1 MRFLDRL
8 TRRRRRNERGAFAI
22 LFSLGCVML
31 FTFAALGVD
40 IGNAVSRR
48 TDIQTQ
54 ADYGAYAAAQQ
65 LPMTA
70 TNKVG
75 QAVDSEVIDAV
86 VDAMNENQPQD
97 DDRPCWTNE
106 NCITAGQLT
115 DSDMTNGD
123 VRYVSGCTSTS
134 APGCHK
140 TDGLQVLSPE
150 NWVDYGLADIIGID
164 GANVRADATVNVFT
178 GGLRVMPMF
187 AVTGCDYGNQTLAD
201 PASGHATTTVPTL
214 YLDGDTNTIDL
225 TADTQVLTDST
236 PADVDSLV
244 KDSTSNMLRFEG
256 SNWDK
261 ARKIGFFRS
270 DDSSV
275 PPLIQ
280 TTFWQYGDATKTNL
294 NVGTGYT
301 KPSPQPNGPVTVQLD
316 IPPGVTAS
324 EGVWYVRVWR
334 DTDAA
339 GHWSPKDEALPIRV
353 GQSFLQ
359 CASDVNSG
367 NFGTLEFPR
376 TDTTPSNDIAVNIA
390 VGLQPPLTPTRHQW
404 AVDNPTSAG
413 ECFEGTN
420 GAVIS
425 EHDTLRTGTNCLA
438 TITGGL
444 APNDATAGLVTGAVG
459 HPGSLTTA
467 PTTPD
472 PDGSGG
478 CDPDGGTNE
487 RTVSIPSNPTFHL
500 NDDTL
505 SCFLID
511 DTTSLQQLV
520 DPDYAESDPPLL
532 TREIFDSP
540 RFFYVPVFAIQPE
553 FGGSNRYSIIDFRPA
568 FITDEL
574 VAPSTTK
581 GVHTASDDNGVV
593 FFSNKIE
600 QLDVI
605 FFNVNTLPNETEDS
619 LIDFLGVG
627 RRIVRMID

>member
-1 MRFLDRL
+1 
-8 TRRRRRNERGAFAI
+8 
-22 LFSLGCVML
+22 ML
-31 FTFAALGVD
+31 FTIAALGVD
-40 IGNAVSRR
+40 IGNAVARR

-54 ADYGAYAAAQQ
+54 ADYGAYAAAAK

-97 DDRPCWTNE
+97 DDRPCWTTDD
-106 NCITAGQLT
+106 CVTAADLI

-123 VRYVSGCTSTS
+123 VRYVSGCASTS
-134 APGCHK
+134 IPSCHK

-150 NWVDYGLADIIGID
+150 NWVEYGLADVIGVD
-164 GANVRADATVNVFT
+164 GANVRATATVNVFT

-201 PASGHATTTVPTL
+201 PASGHSTTPVPTL
-214 YLDGDTNTIDL
+214 YADADTNTIDL
-225 TADTQVLTDST
+225 TADTQVLKDST
-236 PADVDSLV
+236 GTDVEFLV
-244 KDSTSNMLRFEG
+244 KDSTGNKLRFEG
-256 SNWDK
+256 SRWSA
-261 ARKIGFFRS
+261 ARRIGFFRS
-270 DDSSV
+270 DDATV
-275 PPLIQ
+275 AP
-280 TTFWQYGDATKTNL
+280 TFQGPNTPFWLYGVTPETNL
-294 NVGTGYT
+294 NPNPPGTGYT
-301 KPSPQPNGPVTVQLD
+301 KASPAPNAAVTVELD
-316 IPPGVTAS
+316 IPSGVTAT
-324 EGVWYVRVWR
+324 EGVWYVRVWQG
-334 DTDAA
+334 TDAA

-359 CASDVNSG
+359 CASDVGSG

-390 VGLQPPLTPTRHQW
+390 VGLEPPLTPTKHDW
-404 AVDNPTSAG
+404 AVDNPGSAG

-425 EHDTLRTGTNCLA
+425 EHNTLRTGTNCLA

-444 APNDATAGLVTGAVG
+444 APNDATAGLVTGAAG
-459 HPGSLTTA
+459 HIGSLTTA
-467 PTTPD
+467 PTTDD

-478 CDPDGGTNE
+478 CDPDGGSQE
-487 RTVSIPSNPTFHL
+487 RNVTIPSNPTFHL

-505 SCFLID
+505 SCFLLD
-511 DTTSLQQLV
+511 DTTSLQDLV

-532 TREIFDSP
+532 SREIFDSP

-581 GVHTASDDNGVV
+581 GVHTASDDNGIV
-593 FFSNKIE
+593 FHSNKIE